1 MSASFRSFAKFS
13 LWSLTALVVSLLAGA
28 LGVLAVVYGLVY
40 FGDDSNLK
48 KATILARINEETN
61 IYMLD
66 EKTPIGS
73 IFSDAHRRYVPIDEV
88 PATMINALIAAEDKN
103 FYNHHGID
111 PVAIVSASAGVLKG
125 GRVRGAS
132 TLTQQTARNILG
144 WWDVTL
150 SRKVKEAIA
159 SLQLERLYSKKQ
171 ILEFYLNQ
179 FHVSGNGRGIG
190 IAAKYYFNKDVKDLD
205 LVESAFIA
213 GSVKGPSQY
222 DPFIKFTKERRERA
236 IKKAYNRKN
245 YVLRRMYEQGW
256 VSADDFK
263 KAWAEPVKF
272 SRGSF
277 RTDEVA
283 LVDLITEQVKRK
295 EILEALGIEDE
306 RELSAAGLKVFST
319 IDGEMQKA
327 GQLAVRRNL
336 SRLETILKGFKQE
349 SPQFF
354 HQLRGL
360 TVNDFYF
367 GQVAAIAG
375 TAKEPEL
382 KISFGLPTCTIPFD
396 SLMRYAKQ
404 VDLPFG
410 QGWQKVLTDMV
421 KKIKPGDVLYMEAKE
436 YDVDKH
442 DGFCELMKR
451 PRVNGGLIA
460 MDKGEIRAVVSGFD
474 THGFNRSMQAK
485 RQPGSVFKPVVF
497 FAALQLGWSILDRL
511 DNERQIFPYQG
522 QFYYPRPD
530 HDSPYKETSMLWAGI
545 QSENVASVSLTSKL
559 VDKLNFEQFKQL
571 LGVMD
576 LLPHPGEAPRDF
588 HFRVARAMGVTLD
601 NEGVREFQLNSAVSD
616 LMLDVQYSS
625 TFEFQQKLKKMWW
638 GRGYAAEMQR
648 LMTGADDLRQKGIKL
663 HLAENNF
670 QRHQAMDQQLI
681 SDWKVI
687 EQAVQAKGAEVA
699 STDPAVLAVLDH
711 FRVLAGLSKPALGYI
726 AALPGERPSKDYKDR
741 SEVDRL
747 LQPPGR
753 QVGPLDVQAI
763 WGGSTLFGS
772 ADITLND
779 VLIDGWLPHGNQ
791 QLLEQYVTKH
801 YDEVTARQDDFD
813 LYRYYNHHD
822 YRIAVGLNY
831 LVSLAKAMGVTSAI
845 EPVESF
851 PLGTNVVTLAE
862 VAKIYQTFVDGK
874 TYRFYKEGPPNQTNL
889 IRRIED
895 RYGNTLFEPK
905 RLEYQLVQPEFGLQ
919 MREILRRV
927 VTHGTGRRA
936 RAELY
941 LTIGGD
947 PNKPSAESKDGKLAP
962 GEKRIR
968 IPVFGKTGTTNDY
981 NSANFAGFVPYPVEK
996 GQPLDP
1002 SNSYVLTAYAG
1013 YDRKQQMHN
1022 GAFNATGALG
1032 ALPAWIG
1039 LAKSIIEKK
1048 TFSDMLDTL
1057 DLSLITREEWP
1068 LKKDPRAT
1076 PVMVD
1081 MARGAMIGARD
1092 ADQEAVGT
1100 ADSSRE
1106 GESANAVRDE
1116 FRASV
1121 VEATMQMPLDGG
1133 HAPLRL
1139 FSPYKPQDQA
1149 ALTAPT
1155 ATRLGGKGDGSKD
1168 GVNMDDVRYYDQDG
1182 NRTEGPAAGSQ
1193 VAPGIAPSPVPP
1205 APNAENQDSQG
1216 ASSAPAPTAPNAETE
1231 GSQASQGASSRP
1243 AAAALTPPSA
1253 LAVQPASTAAAAP
1266 APVEPTPSAS
1276 DRAAAIYHDIGDHG
1290 GGGAPAAQT
1299 VPVQAAGSSD
1309 DETPEDL
1316 W

>member
-1 MSASFRSFAKFS
+1 MPSSFRSFVKFAV
-13 LWSLTALVVSLLAGA
+13 WSLTALIVSSVAGA
-28 LGVLAVVYGLVY
+28 LGVMAVVYGLVY

-103 FYNHHGID
+103 FYHHHGID

-150 SRKVKEAIA
+150 SRKVKEAVA

-190 IAAKYYFNKDVKDLD
+190 IAAKYYFNKEVKDLD

-236 IKKAYNRKN
+236 IKKAYSRKN
-245 YVLRRMYEQGW
+245 YVLRRMFEQGW
-256 VSADDFK
+256 VSKDDFK

-283 LVDLITEQVKRK
+283 LVGLITEQVKRK

-319 IDGEMQKA
+319 IDGDMQKA

-354 HQLRGL
+354 RQLRGL

-367 GQVAAIAG
+367 GQVATIAG

-382 KISFGLPTCTIPFD
+382 KISFGLPTCTVPFD

-404 VDLPFG
+404 VDLPWG
-410 QGWQKVLTDMV
+410 QGWQKVLTDIV
-421 KKIKPGDVLYMEAKE
+421 KKIQPGDVLYMEAKE

-442 DGFCELMKR
+442 DGICELMKR

-497 FAALQLGWSILDRL
+497 FAAMQLGWSIVDRL

-545 QSENVASVSLTSKL
+545 QSENVASVALTARL
-559 VDKLNFEQFKQL
+559 IDKLNFDQFKQL

-601 NEGVREFQLNSAVSD
+601 NEGVREYQLNSAVND
-616 LMLDVQYSS
+616 VMLDVQYSS

-648 LMTGADDLRQKGIKL
+648 LMLSTDDIRQKNIKL
-663 HLAENNF
+663 NLAENNF

-687 EQAVQAKGAEVA
+687 ERAVQAKGAEGAANEPSVQV
-699 STDPAVLAVLDH
+699 VLEH

-726 AALPGERPSKDYKDR
+726 AVLPGERPTRDYKDKAEIER
-741 SEVDRL
+741 RMNA
-747 LQPPGR
+747 PGR

-791 QLLEQYVTKH
+791 QLLEQYVSKH

-822 YRIAVGLNY
+822 YRIAIGLNY
-831 LVSLAKAMGVTSAI
+831 LVSLAKAMGVTSSI

-851 PLGTNVVTLAE
+851 PLGANVVTLAE

-919 MREILRRV
+919 MREILQRV

-941 LTIGGD
+941 LTIASDGHGVVE
-947 PNKPSAESKDGKLAP
+947 PKEGKDGKPAA

-1022 GAFNATGALG
+1022 GAFNASGALG

-1048 TFSDMLDTL
+1048 SFSDMLDTL
-1057 DLSLITREEWP
+1057 DLSLIGREEWP

-1081 MARGAMIGARD
+1081 MARGAMIGARGGD
-1092 ADQEAVGT
+1092 EEAVGT

-1106 GESANAVRDE
+1106 GESASSMRDE
-1116 FRASV
+1116 FRANV
-1121 VEATMQMPLDGG
+1121 VEATLQMPLEAGG
-1133 HAPLRL
+1133 TPLRL
-1139 FSPYKPQDQA
+1139 FSPYKAQDQA
-1149 ALTAPT
+1149 AQTVPT
-1155 ATRLGGKGDGSKD
+1155 STRLGGKGDHTKD
-1168 GVNMDDVRYYDQDG
+1168 GVNMDDVRYYDKDG
-1182 NRTEGPAAGSQ
+1182 NRSVPPAASQ
-1193 VAPGIAPSPVPP
+1193 VAPGVAP
-1205 APNAENQDSQG
+1205 
-1216 ASSAPAPTAPNAETE
+1216 SSAPAAPAPGPAP
-1231 GSQASQGASSRP
+1231 GSRGASRTPAPPELTPQQVEAQPGVSTASADSPNSPTSASAQPSPGAAVSDP
-1243 AAAALTPPSA
+1243 AAALFNDTAGGA
-1253 LAVQPASTAAAAP
+1253 ESTSTVVPAAAP
-1266 APVEPTPSAS
+1266 GSAK
-1276 DRAAAIYHDIGDHG
+1276 
-1290 GGGAPAAQT
+1290 
-1299 VPVQAAGSSD
+1299 
-1309 DETPEDL
+1309 DESTEDL